1 MRNRETRNRSE
12 PFDVMVAAEELFTV
26 NEIGNKILMK
36 SLPQNWTWNGDSI
49 FLASSVNLKTMTP
62 DQRAMFIADKRREL
76 EDFFENKVWEF
87 DVESNANPE
96 RTMKA
101 KWILKWSTYEDG
113 SPRAKARLVIQG
125 FRDPD
130 ALAGRLYTSSP
141 TATRTAKTLLL
152 MEATRRGWR
161 CFTADVA
168 TAFLQSSERDRGI
181 HVQLP
186 ADALLLLG
194 AGPNTRMRLKKP
206 MYGQVD
212 APRGWFEEATTRAKQ
227 IGFSQHPLDPCLFLS
242 YRDDGTFDGGFCLH
256 VDDMLGAGDEKE
268 YGPNSFGYRKKA
280 LKKVFKF
287 RSWKEDEELSYC
299 GTDILQKDG
308 HIQVNM
314 STYMKKLAPI
324 TVNSDRK
331 THASVTCTPKEI
343 SQLRGLLGGLQWPA
357 GQAMPHLQAS
367 VSLLQG
373 QIPNAT
379 VETIQQANRC
389 LKFAKEFS
397 DIGLHYIKDPNY
409 KNDELPVFIVFSDAA
424 LATREDLS
432 SQGGYL
438 ILAAHPRVLDGEEVP
453 IQVVDWSSKKLPRV
467 SRSSLNSE
475 AQAASTAVDALEFIK
490 VFYSLMLDHRRDP
503 RKDETMQMLGVSAL
517 VIDAKALYDAAVK
530 DGVATATDK
539 RTAIEIAVLRERM
552 TAAGAVWRWVSSERQ
567 LADGL
572 TKEQARRNIALV
584 LRNGTLK
591 LIHDPSYTAA
601 KKKKTTT
608 YDEKTTTNDGQ
619 S

>member
-1 MRNRETRNRSE
+1 
-12 PFDVMVAAEELFTV
+12 
-26 NEIGNKILMK
+26 
-36 SLPQNWTWNGDSI
+36 
-49 FLASSVNLKTMTP
+49 
-62 DQRAMFIADKRREL
+62 
-76 EDFFENKVWEF
+76 
-87 DVESNANPE
+87 
-96 RTMKA
+96 
-101 KWILKWSTYEDG
+101 
-113 SPRAKARLVIQG
+113 
-125 FRDPD
+125 
-130 ALAGRLYTSSP
+130 
-141 TATRTAKTLLL
+141 
-152 MEATRRGWR
+152 
-161 CFTADVA
+161 
-168 TAFLQSSERDRGI
+168 
-181 HVQLP
+181 
-186 ADALLLLG
+186 
-194 AGPNTRMRLKKP
+194 
-206 MYGQVD
+206 
-212 APRGWFEEATTRAKQ
+212 
-227 IGFSQHPLDPCLFLS
+227 
-242 YRDDGTFDGGFCLH
+242 
-256 VDDMLGAGDEKE
+256 
-268 YGPNSFGYRKKA
+268 
-280 LKKVFKF
+280 
-287 RSWKEDEELSYC
+287 
-299 GTDILQKDG
+299 
-308 HIQVNM
+308 
-314 STYMKKLAPI
+314 
-324 TVNSDRK
+324 
-331 THASVTCTPKEI
+331 
-343 SQLRGLLGGLQWPA
+343 
-357 GQAMPHLQAS
+357 MPHLQAS

-379 VETIQQANRC
+379 IETIQQANRC